1 MVRNAAEEN
10 HTSCIQTLQKFS
22 IDGGINVV
30 LEFRKDIYAL
40 HLEIIQW
47 IHKKSILVCL
57 K

>member
-40 HLEIIQW
+40 HLEIIQ
-47 IHKKSILVCL
+47 
-57 K
+57 